1 MTSILVVLITLPF
14 METSST
20 PRFHSE
26 FGGLWTDREDAE
38 VELQR
43 RIQSGSVTQDQE
55 YLLRQW
61 MANGYVILEGA
72 VDDKLCARLAGELE
86 DIFTNGSDIALY
98 QVPEA
103 PPGTGSHVPPGL
115 PAERMRLVDMY
126 GFSRLAAE
134 VLMAPALSGFL
145 KLIFDEDPLCFQGLT
160 FEQGSGQGLHQDTAY
175 VVVDK
180 PLELAATWV
189 ALEDIR
195 EGSGELMYVEGSH
208 RLPDWKF
215 GGNSK
220 HWDPM
225 IHGDDTHT
233 EWAHWLVRKSE
244 ELGLQKKIFRPKR
257 GDVLVWSADLVHG
270 GSPVGD
276 RTLSRRSIVGH
287 YCPAS
292 RTPHYFSYMPEQQ
305 TKMPFA
311 TGFFSSAYFD
321 LGKVHPRMQS
331 PQETRVQRILTRFK
345 RS

>member
-1 MTSILVVLITLPF
+1 MIRDPLDTLPF

-20 PRFHSE
+20 PRFHSD
-26 FGGLWTDREDAE
+26 FGGLWTDREDAHS
-38 VELQR
+38 ELQR
-43 RIQSGSVTQDQE
+43 RVRDGSIDQDQE

-72 VDDKLCARLAGELE
+72 VDDKLCARLAAELA
-86 DIFTNGSDIALY
+86 DIFKNGSDVALY

-103 PPGTGSHVPPGL
+103 PPGSGVHVPPGL

-134 VLMAPALSGFL
+134 VLMAPAVESFL
-145 KLIFDEDPLCFQGLT
+145 RLIFEDDPLCFQGLT

-175 VVVDK
+175 VVVDR

-215 GGNSK
+215 GGDSK

-225 IHGDDTHT
+225 VHGDETHT
-233 EWAHWLVRKSE
+233 EWSQWLVRKSE
-244 ELGLQKKIFRPKR
+244 EMGLERKIFRPSR

-276 RTLSRRSIVGH
+276 RSLSRRSIVGH

-292 RTPHYFSYMPEQQ
+292 RTPHYFSYMPDRQS
-305 TKMPFA
+305 KMPFHS
-311 TGFFSSAYFD
+311 GFFSSAYFD
-321 LGKVHPRMQS
+321 LNDVDLKIPAQ
-331 PQETRVQRILTRFK
+331 QEGLLRKMFGRRN

>member
-1 MTSILVVLITLPF
+1 MDTNRAPQ
-14 METSST
+14 
-20 PRFHSE
+20 FHSD
-26 FGGLWTDREDAE
+26 FGGLWTDRDDAE
-38 VELQR
+38 TELER
-43 RIQSGSVTQDQE
+43 RIKAGSVNEDQE
-55 YLLRQW
+55 FLLRNW
-61 MANGYVILEGA
+61 MSNGYVILEGA
-72 VDDKLCARLAGELE
+72 VDDKLCGRLAEELA
-86 DIFTNGSDIALY
+86 DIFANGSDIALY

-103 PPGTGSHVPPGL
+103 PPGSGSHVPRGL

-134 VLMAPALSGFL
+134 VLMAPALASFL
-145 KLIFDEDPLCFQGLT
+145 KLIFDDDPLCFQGLT

-215 GGNSK
+215 GGDSK

-225 IHGDDTHT
+225 IHGDETHT

-244 ELGLQKKIFRPKR
+244 ELGLEKKIFRPKR

-276 RTLSRRSIVGH
+276 RALSRRSIVGH
-287 YCPAS
+287 YCPAN
-292 RTPHYFSYMPEQQ
+292 RTPHYFSYMPDQQ
-305 TKMPFA
+305 TKLPFNS
-311 TGFFSSAYFD
+311 GFFSSAYFD
-321 LGKVHPRMQS
+321 LRS
-331 PQETRVQRILTRFK
+331 PNLMTHEQCDSKSKSLLK
-345 RS
+345 RLGFR